1 MKLWIMS
8 DLHVDV
14 CGYSPSAVDADLV
27 ILAGDIGEGFCGLN
41 WTRDHLSDRP
51 VLYVPGNHEYY
62 NFDLDD
68 LNGEFAEFADLPL
81 QVLQCDSVVIDNVR
95 FLGCTLWT
103 DFRLFGTEQQSTS
116 MLLAL
121 QYMADFRHIRL
132 RDAGKAALL
141 NPMDTTLI
149 HRRQRKWLAT
159 ELNKPFAGKTVV
171 ITHHGPH
178 NGSLH
183 PRYADDLMS
192 AGFISDLTP
201 LMGKAD
207 LWIHGHTHNSF
218 DYTVNST
225 RVVCNP
231 RGYATQTS
239 IENLQFDDALVIE
252 I

>member
-14 CGYSPSAVDADLV
+14 CGYRPATVDADVV
-27 ILAGDIGEGFCGLN
+27 ILAGDIGEGFRGLN
-41 WTRDHLSDRP
+41 WARDHLGDRNT
-51 VLYVPGNHEYY
+51 LYVPGNHEYY
-62 NFDLDD
+62 GFDLDD
-68 LNGEFAEFADLPL
+68 LNAEFAEFSDVPL
-81 QVLQCDSVVIDNVR
+81 QVLQCDSLVIDNVR

-103 DFRLFGTEQQSTS
+103 DFRLFGEVQQSTS
-116 MLLAL
+116 MLMAR
-121 QYMADFRHIRL
+121 QYMADFSHIRL

-149 HRRQRKWLAT
+149 HKRQRKWLTA

-178 NGSLH
+178 GGSLH

-192 AGFISDLTP
+192 AGFISDLTQ

-218 DYTVNST
+218 DYTVNGT

-239 IENLQFDDALVIE
+239 IENLQFDDALIIE